1 MVRKK
6 KYIYCLFFSRTLSKG
21 EASVCT
27 NNMAS
32 QVDFPG
38 SLFLLPATATRDLP
52 GDPAASAGRGH
63 PLLVLS
69 PEAEIFQIIKMNS
82 EGNTCTVLRLHM
94 WTRKAQKARETW
106 KQGWVIQEEYG
117 ETVQHCREGLGKPEA
132 TLGLNLVWNVKGN
145 NERQ

>member
-6 KYIYCLFFSRTLSKG
+6 KYIYCLFFFSRTLSKG

-52 GDPAASAGRGH
+52 GDPATSAGRGH
-63 PLLVLS
+63 PLPVLS
-69 PEAEIFQIIKMNS
+69 PKAEIFQIIKMNTK
-82 EGNTCTVLRLHM
+82 GNAYTVLRLHM
-94 WTRKAQKARETW
+94 
-106 KQGWVIQEEYG
+106 
-117 ETVQHCREGLGKPEA
+117 
-132 TLGLNLVWNVKGN
+132 
-145 NERQ
+145 